1 MKMFSQTRNI
11 VSLFSKAGKAGI
23 KLKLILIAVLLTLFA
38 VVATLV
44 PALYLF
50 TQYNNTIAAEQV
62 QAGMKGLTIT
72 LKDYQKNALNFG
84 AVMASHPGVIKGIKD
99 KDALTI
105 LEQLGPLLSR
115 ANIDFATITDEAG
128 TVIVRTHDQKR
139 GDSVVNQDN
148 IKNALKGVAYAA
160 IESGTVVKFSARAG
174 TPVKD
179 ETGRIVGVISAG
191 YYISNDLVV
200 DRIKEAFGTDVTLF
214 LGDERVATTIMRD
227 GQRMLGSKLD
237 EAIAGKVLQDRQEYV
252 GTVAVAGIPYI
263 TAYKP
268 LMGPEDKPMGALF
281 VGKNMET
288 LNAARDKVVLFVG
301 GISLLVLISVS
312 IIAVVISNKMTSP
325 IRNLVLATER
335 IAGGNLTNFVEVVSK
350 DEIGTLAQG
359 FNQMIERLKTLIAN
373 VNSSAGTLTA
383 ASHTLKENG
392 EQSAQAVNQVAAT
405 IDDMARG
412 AEEQRAAVEE
422 TASVIEQLVIAL
434 QQVADN
440 ANDAAVRSSKTT
452 DAAQQGSKAVA
463 DALNQMNAIEISVVN
478 SAAELAKLG
487 ERSTEIGSI
496 VDAISGI
503 AGQTNLLA
511 LNAAI
516 EAARAGEQ
524 GRGFAVVAEEVRK
537 LAEQSQEAAKQIAAL
552 IGEIQRDTD
561 KTVAAMNDS
570 TREVKVGAGVV
581 ASAGQVFNDILVLV
595 TEVAGQ
601 VNQIAAASQQMVNG
615 SQQIV
620 QSTNKI
626 NQVSNE
632 AASQAQTV
640 SASIEEQSAVLEEL
654 AVSSQTLAAMAQEL
668 QLAVSKF
675 KI

>member
-1 MKMFSQTRNI
+1 MKIFFQTRNI
-11 VSLFSKAGKAGI
+11 VSFFSKAGKAGI

-44 PALYLF
+44 PALFLF

-84 AVMASHPGVIKGIKD
+84 AVMASHPGVIKGIKN

-115 ANIDFATITDEAG
+115 ANIDFATITDETG

-148 IKNALKGVAYAA
+148 IKNALTGVAYAA

-179 ETGRIVGVISAG
+179 EAGRIVGVISAG
-191 YYISNDLVV
+191 YYISNELVV

-237 EAIAGKVLQDRQEYV
+237 EEIASKVLKDRQEYV

-301 GISLLVLISVS
+301 GISLLGLISVS

-335 IAGGNLTNFVEVVSK
+335 VAGGNLTNFVEVASK

-383 ASHTLKENG
+383 ASRTLKENG

-434 QQVADN
+434 QQVAAN

-570 TREVKVGAGVV
+570 THEVKVGAGVV

-654 AVSSQTLAAMAQEL
+654 AVSSQTLTAMAQEL

>member
-1 MKMFSQTRNI
+1 MKIFFQTRNI
-11 VSLFSKAGKAGI
+11 VSFFSKAGKAGI

-44 PALYLF
+44 PALFLF

-84 AVMASHPGVIKGIKD
+84 AVMASHPGVIKGIKN

-115 ANIDFATITDEAG
+115 ANIDFATITDETG

-148 IKNALKGVAYAA
+148 IKNALTGVAYAA

-179 ETGRIVGVISAG
+179 EAGRIVGVISAG
-191 YYISNDLVV
+191 YYISNELVV

-237 EAIAGKVLQDRQEYV
+237 EEIASKVLKDRQEYV

-335 IAGGNLTNFVEVVSK
+335 VAGGNLTNFVEVASK

-383 ASHTLKENG
+383 ASRTLKENG

-434 QQVADN
+434 QQVAAN

-570 TREVKVGAGVV
+570 THEVKVGAGVV

-654 AVSSQTLAAMAQEL
+654 AVSSQTLTAMAQEL